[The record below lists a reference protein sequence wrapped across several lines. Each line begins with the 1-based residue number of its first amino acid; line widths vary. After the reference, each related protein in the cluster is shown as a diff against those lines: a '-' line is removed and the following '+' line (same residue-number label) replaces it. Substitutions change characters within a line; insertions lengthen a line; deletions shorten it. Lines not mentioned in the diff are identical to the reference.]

1 MLDDDNSRLI
11 DCAETSHLFHVHLYI
26 VYIITSE
33 YVVQQLPNISN
44 KLSTYQLSHTHN
56 RPCR

>member
-1 MLDDDNSRLI
+1 MLDDDNNGLN

-33 YVVQQLPNISN
+33 YLVQQLTNISN
-44 KLSTYQLSHTHN
+44 KLSTYQLSYTHLILS
-56 RPCR
+56 R